1 MLIIVSLDLIWVDKI
16 FTDRVRK
23 WINSKHYSYQIHLL
37 IVATHSHSTPQIS
50 KKNLNSARP
59 DLSYLDFLYNKVCK
73 AINNAIDNKDS
84 CYVELSI
91 TRPNLTVNRRKKVL
105 SPGLLKHGIF
115 KNIVKNRPNYSGP
128 CDDSLYSVW
137 FYNAKGSEKAVILNY
152 ACHPTL
158 FRHDAVSADFPGAV
172 AGYLKNGLSED
183 LVVCFLQGFAGNI
196 KADLTKSSCSNYKN
210 PFSYIYNCLF
220 DRVQF
225 NKKIS
230 QQELDHFSAKLAQS
244 SLERVNRE
252 RIKPQLFFS
261 SKVVKL
267 PLQNGISAQYV
278 NLEISYVSI
287 GDKLKIVALGGEIFT
302 EYSIWL
308 RNILPSDEVS
318 FLTVGY
324 CNDMAGYVPTYEA
337 IHEGGYEVERAFT
350 EFSYPSP
357 FSDKIEGIVKKGI
370 IELIEMDKA

>member
-1 MLIIVSLDLIWVDKI
+1 
-16 FTDRVRK
+16 
-23 WINSKHYSYQIHLL
+23 
-37 IVATHSHSTPQIS
+37 
-50 KKNLNSARP
+50 
-59 DLSYLDFLYNKVCK
+59 
-73 AINNAIDNKDS
+73 
-84 CYVELSI
+84 
-91 TRPNLTVNRRKKVL
+91 
-105 SPGLLKHGIF
+105 
-115 KNIVKNRPNYSGP
+115 
-128 CDDSLYSVW
+128 
-137 FYNAKGSEKAVILNY
+137 
-152 ACHPTL
+152 
-158 FRHDAVSADFPGAV
+158 
-172 AGYLKNGLSED
+172 
-183 LVVCFLQGFAGNI
+183 
-196 KADLTKSSCSNYKN
+196 
-210 PFSYIYNCLF
+210 
-220 DRVQF
+220 
-225 NKKIS
+225 
-230 QQELDHFSAKLAQS
+230 
-244 SLERVNRE
+244 
-252 RIKPQLFFS
+252 
-261 SKVVKL
+261 VVKL